1 MRQIVLDTETTG
13 LEPDLGH
20 RIIEIGCVELVNR
33 RATGRTFHKY
43 IDPERAIDEG
53 AAAVH
58 GITREVLQGKPKF
71 AEVVEELV
79 LFIDGAELVIHNAA
93 FDTAFL
99 DAELLRIA
107 GQART
112 IAKLCRVL
120 DTLALARSM
129 HPGQRNNLDALCKRY
144 SIDNSRR
151 ELHGALLDA
160 RILADVYLAMTG
172 GQAALALAES
182 TGSAGSA
189 ANRAVR
195 ALVRPVVPLVVIAAT
210 EAEMVAHAAML
221 AVIAKASG
229 GKCLWPVAPPA
240 SQPPALV
247 QVASEMNL
255 SSA

>member
-13 LEPDLGH
+13 LEPELGH
-20 RIIEIGCVELVNR
+20 RIIEIGCVELINR
-33 RATGRTFHKY
+33 RPTGRHFHKY
-43 IDPERAIDEG
+43 IDPERMIDEG
-53 AAAVH
+53 AASVH
-58 GITREVLQGKPKF
+58 GITREFLQGKPKF
-71 AEVVEELV
+71 ADIVEELV

-99 DAELLRIA
+99 DAELLRIP
-107 GQART
+107 GPPRT

-120 DTLALARSM
+120 DSLALARSM

-182 TGSAGSA
+182 TAAGA
-189 ANRAVR
+189 AAGDTQTIR
-195 ALVRPVVPLVVIAAT
+195 ALVRPAIPLVVIAAT
-210 EAEMVAHAAML
+210 EEEMAAHAAML

-229 GKCLWPVAPPA
+229 GKCLWPVAPAVSVREPA
-240 SQPPALV
+240 TPAEVSQP
-247 QVASEMNL
+247 
-255 SSA
+255 SA